1 VASRLEA
8 VTFEVA
14 DAPSVAA
21 FWAGLL
27 EREVL
32 AESDGALV
40 PGDERQVG
48 LRFLTSDTDQVGP
61 RRLHLHLTS
70 PKMKLP
76 GQATAPGGAG
86 RALGLLGGWFEG
98 DLVS

>member
-1 VASRLEA
+1 MASRLEA

-14 DAPSVAA
+14 DAPAVAA

-40 PGDERQVG
+40 PGNERQVG

-70 PKMKLP
+70 PKM
-76 GQATAPGGAG
+76 
-86 RALGLLGGWFEG
+86 EG
-98 DLVS
+98 DWAGDSSRRSRESLAYHAAGLRVTR